1 MSNSAKERVD
11 LGIVITIIIM
21 LLLLFQIMVNSQ
33 EVHERLEALEADRQE
48 QIDQREYEDLIEII
62 IQELEA
68 RQ

>member
-1 MSNSAKERVD
+1 MKEESK
-11 LGIVITIIIM
+11 VILTIMIIICFIISA
-21 LLLLFQIMVNSQ
+21 LTIVWFSHVINRLQV
-33 EVHERLEALEADRQE
+33 LEAERQE